1 MQRKVVRKQE
11 NSKSC
16 MVCGLKNPFGL
27 KTSFYELDNNEL
39 VGLFKPADAHQ
50 SYPGRLHGGVSTAIL
65 DETVGR
71 AVNCGRKEM
80 VWGVTLEFTTQFKK
94 PVPLGVELKV
104 VGRIVSET
112 SRTFDGTGEILLP
125 DGTVAVAGSG
135 RYLKLALDRIAD
147 FDAEE
152 QEWRIALDP
161 SDPEVVE
168 IG

>member
-1 MQRKVVRKQE
+1 VRKQQ
-11 NSKSC
+11 NSKTC
-16 MVCGLKNPFGL
+16 LVCGLKNPFGL

-39 VGLFKPADAHQ
+39 VALFKADDVHQ

-71 AVNCGRKEM
+71 AINCGRTDM
-80 VWGVTLEFTTQFKK
+80 VWGVTVEFTTQFKK

-112 SRTFDGTGEILLP
+112 SRTFEGTGEILLP
-125 DGTVAVAGSG
+125 DGAVAVIGAGK
-135 RYLKLALDRIAD
+135 YLKLALERIAD
-147 FDAEE
+147 FDAKE
-152 QEWRIALDP
+152 QEWRIIESP
-161 SDPEVVE
+161 SDPEFIE

>member
-1 MQRKVVRKQE
+1 MNRKVVRKQE
-11 NSKSC
+11 NSRSC

-39 VGLFKPADAHQ
+39 VGLFRPGESHQ

-71 AVNCGRKEM
+71 AINCGRKEM
-80 VWGVTLEFTTQFKK
+80 VWGVTVEFTTQFKK
-94 PVPLGVELKV
+94 PVPLDVELKV

-112 SRTFDGTGEILLP
+112 SRTFEGTGEILLP
-125 DGTVAVAGSG
+125 DGTVAVTGSG
-135 RYLKLALDRIAD
+135 KYLKLALDRIAD
-147 FDAEE
+147 FDAGE
-152 QEWRIALDP
+152 QEWKVAENP
-161 SDPEVVE
+161 SDPGSIQ